1 MNWNNVSGCALFRV
15 GGVVLVCLCADL
27 FSSTCCAA
35 TTLSQLTDHK
45 MNAALDSMI
54 GSNRTKLDEMQRVIM
69 KQRQQISDT
78 RR

>member
-1 MNWNNVSGCALFRV
+1 MNWNNVRGCEVFWGRRCCD
-15 GGVVLVCLCADL
+15 VCLCSDPFFFL
-27 FSSTCCAA
+27 LLLCCYH
-35 TTLSQLTDHK
+35 SVTDHK

>member
-1 MNWNNVSGCALFRV
+1 MSVCVLTLF
-15 GGVVLVCLCADL
+15 L
-27 FSSTCCAA
+27 FSSCTT
-35 TTLSQLTDHK
+35 TTLLQLTDHK

>member
-1 MNWNNVSGCALFRV
+1 
-15 GGVVLVCLCADL
+15 
-27 FSSTCCAA
+27 
-35 TTLSQLTDHK
+35 

>member
-1 MNWNNVSGCALFRV
+1 MVVLVFGV
-15 GGVVLVCLCADL
+15 GGVVMSVCVLTLFL
-27 FSSTCCAA
+27 FSSCTT
-35 TTLSQLTDHK
+35 TTLLQLTDHK